1 MGVENFDKVAAAGQ
15 RQAKR
20 ARVLLSAKLRT
31 QHGDNIEARLR
42 DLSQKGALI
51 ECRYDLQVGS
61 EVVFTRGTTV
71 VPARVAWS
79 SGGRVGLEFLRSIDE
94 SEVLVQLGRP
104 VATATGTAAAGPQRF
119 RRPRIG
125 GEDMSENERKL
136 VRNWGVAVGIAVAGD

>member
-1 MGVENFDKVAAAGQ
+1 MGVENFGQISAAGK

-20 ARVLLSAKLRT
+20 ARVLLAARLRT
-31 QHGDNIEARLR
+31 EDGSDLEARLR

-51 ECRYDLQVGS
+51 ECRQPLSVGS
-61 EVVFTRGTTV
+61 EVVFTRGNTV
-71 VPARVAWS
+71 VPARVAWA
-79 SGGRVGLEFLRSIDE
+79 SGGRVGLEFLRNIDE

-104 VATATGTAAAGPQRF
+104 ATGSAGVQAAPQRF

-125 GEDMSENERKL
+125 GEDLSENERQL